1 MLLTVLVVD
10 VENPYVAAVVGE
22 LFDPVVVALVG
33 LEKTLVVIP
42 VKTFCEAKCNVEKL
56 HKSGLCHLFRESAFM
71 DFLV

>member
-33 LEKTLVVIP
+33 LEKTLVVIL
-42 VKTFCEAKCNVEKL
+42 VKTFIPVVE
-56 HKSGLCHLFRESAFM
+56 GR
-71 DFLV
+71 